1 MAQQRLAEE
10 LVECRLRFPEHKETV
25 LGDARG
31 VCFRLMDET
40 VYLTFAPPRQE
51 RPAYRWVRGRFDAI
65 FGDLPALLERRAL
78 MAEVMACVNAFQNP
92 NATVTPIE
100 GNPYGFDIK
109 SDFRRL
115 RFIHRPFTTPS
126 YTYYETHDSNALGQ
140 GSTLEAALA
149 HEFEA
154 AEPPP
159 PAQESSVAAHVVDG
173 LLAEAHGEFD
183 VDDALNLLGGED
195 EFDPS
200 TFGDGRPSSSVGASN
215 VLNGPNSKLPA
226 SNNGE
231 SGFDISLL
239 DGLDFEQPFQK
250 GDFDL

>member
-1 MAQQRLAEE
+1 MAQQRLADE
-10 LVECRLRFPEHKETV
+10 LAECRLCFPEHEETV

-31 VCFRLMDET
+31 VCFRLAEET

-159 PAQESSVAAHVVDG
+159 APSSAAAHVVDG
-173 LLAEAHGEFD
+173 LLDEAHHGEFN
-183 VDDALNLLGGED
+183 VDDALNLMGGED

-215 VLNGPNSKLPA
+215 VLNGPNPKSPV

-231 SGFDISLL
+231 SGFDPTIL
-239 DGLDFEQPFQK
+239 DGL
-250 GDFDL
+250 FDEPWDGVGVDP